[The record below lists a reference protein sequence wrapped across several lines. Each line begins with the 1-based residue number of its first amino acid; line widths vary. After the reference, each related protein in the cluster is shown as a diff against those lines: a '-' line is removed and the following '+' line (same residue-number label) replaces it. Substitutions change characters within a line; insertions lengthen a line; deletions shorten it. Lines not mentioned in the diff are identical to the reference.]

1 MEGLP
6 RDVGASIRGQKNH
19 RPGKV
24 LRYLD
29 SAERDVFLELGKE
42 RTVVGMHRGVHGAG
56 SDCVHPNV
64 LGSHVLSR
72 RPRLAHAGRTSTSNS
87 QLPLRPG

>member
-1 MEGLP
+1 
-6 RDVGASIRGQKNH
+6 
-19 RPGKV
+19 
-24 LRYLD
+24 
-29 SAERDVFLELGKE
+29 
-42 RTVVGMHRGVHGAG
+42 VVGMHRGVHGAG